1 MLAKHVAHLFIRDP
15 VSLFKEMLDQE
26 VEDHS
31 DHFEV
36 VIIINFMTDLM
47 IWRGKHSNVN
57 KKILKV

>member
-36 VIIINFMTDLM
+36 VIIVNFMTDLM

-57 KKILKV
+57 KKIFKV

>member
-47 IWRGKHSNVN
+47 IWRGKHSNIN
-57 KKILKV
+57 K